1 MGCSGLLFSSGLT
14 KKTFRFQ
21 NYRHF
26 ALFSCLLSRFLYNF
40 TGQFMNE
47 AAKNPDVS
55 IIAGPCSINEDNF
68 YELFQLASMEV
79 SNSKG
84 KGQRAISGVR
94 VVGLKSRTYYTPD
107 GKDLGIDYSH
117 YLHNLSVYH
126 EGGGIKDLVM
136 MPGIEMAKQVA
147 NETGLLVATEIVS
160 PLIQVPLY
168 ERLLKENDMLL
179 WNPAVSQIGWH
190 FLEMSQFIRNT
201 NWKLGL
207 KNPKWQG
214 KQKYDNTTL
223 TELSSMEKTWVG
235 LSSYVSAFK
244 ERLIFIHRGVSI
256 AESGMYRNMPLHES
270 AKKIKNITGAKIYF
284 DPSHSYGS
292 KLCDK
297 IVDGTLDAMKMM
309 YTEEEYLY
317 DGILI
322 EAGSS
327 RTDSGQHITHL
338 ELQRLVNE
346 LSKFRNIAAPEG
358 NKIHTVKS

>member
-1 MGCSGLLFSSGLT
+1 
-14 KKTFRFQ
+14 
-21 NYRHF
+21 
-26 ALFSCLLSRFLYNF
+26 
-40 TGQFMNE
+40 MNE
-47 AAKNPDVS
+47 EAKNPDVS

-79 SNSKG
+79 KNSKG

-117 YLHNLSVYH
+117 YLHNLSIYQQ
-126 EGGGIKDLVM
+126 GGGIKDFVM
-136 MPGIEMAKQVA
+136 MPGIEMAKQIA

-190 FLEMSQFIRNT
+190 FLEMTQFIKNT

-214 KQKYDNTTL
+214 KQKYDAAAL
-223 TELSSMEKTWVG
+223 TELSSMEKAWLG
-235 LSSYVSAFK
+235 LSSYVAGFK
-244 ERLIFIHRGVSI
+244 ERVIFIHRGVSI

-270 AKKIKNITGAKIYF
+270 AKKIKKITGAQLYF
-284 DPSHSYGS
+284 DPSHSFGA
-292 KLCDK
+292 KLRDK
-297 IVDGTLDAMKMM
+297 IVEGTLDAMKMM
-309 YTEEEYLY
+309 FSHDEYLY

-327 RTDSGQHITHL
+327 RTDSGQHITHI
-338 ELQRLVNE
+338 ELQKLVNE
-346 LSKFRNIAAPEG
+346 LSKFRNIIAPES
-358 NKIHTVKS
+358 NEVQKVKSS